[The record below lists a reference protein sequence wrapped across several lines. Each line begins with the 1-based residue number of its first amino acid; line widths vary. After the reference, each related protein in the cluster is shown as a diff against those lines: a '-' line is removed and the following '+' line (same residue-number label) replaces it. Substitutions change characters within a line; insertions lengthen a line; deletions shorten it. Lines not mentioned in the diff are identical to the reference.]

1 MSDLTLRCFVAWWL
15 VLAIVTCLLA
25 TPAAGFVRAA
35 GWALILVVAVLVLL
49 CSAPLLFAVALVEGR
64 RA

>member
-1 MSDLTLRCFVAWWL
+1 MSDLTLRCFVVWWL

-25 TPAAGFVRAA
+25 TPAARFVRAA

-49 CSAPLLFAVALVEGR
+49 GSAPLLFALALVEGR